1 MKKIITEVLGWYGT
15 IAIVGAY
22 ALVSFSLIK
31 SSSLLYQLLNIT
43 GSLGIV
49 AISLNKKAYQ
59 PAVLNII
66 WAVIATIA
74 IFSLLR

>member
-1 MKKIITEVLGWYGT
+1 VKKILTEILGWYGT

-66 WAVIATIA
+66 WAVIAAIA
-74 IFSLLR
+74 IVSLLR